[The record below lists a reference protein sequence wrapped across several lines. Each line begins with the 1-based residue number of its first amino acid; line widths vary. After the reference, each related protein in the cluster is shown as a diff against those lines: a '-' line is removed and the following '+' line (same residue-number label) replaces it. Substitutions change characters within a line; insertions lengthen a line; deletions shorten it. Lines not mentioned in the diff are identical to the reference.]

1 MPDNLA
7 LRILS
12 KFFHKTIGNL
22 KVIQIAYRFM
32 YTFYLSDSFANSINN
47 LVNCSLLPDFCIV
60 SISS

>member
-1 MPDNLA
+1 MPHNLA

-12 KFFHKTIGNL
+12 KFFYKTIGNL
-22 KVIQIAYRFM
+22 DNFQIAYRFIC
-32 YTFYLSDSFANSINN
+32 TFYLSNSFANSINN